1 MIEAQERKTHM
12 LRVVA
17 LRTDVT
23 SPFLS
28 WEDVGVTTDRSDK
41 VTSATA
47 TGGCLL
53 SALHME
59 H

>member
-12 LRVVA
+12 LRIVA

-23 SPFLS
+23 SAFLP
-28 WEDVGVTTDRSDK
+28 WEDVGVTTDRSDE

-47 TGGCLL
+47 TGGCLQ
-53 SALHME
+53 
-59 H
+59 